1 MAGKAVPAAG
11 AGRSARRRR
20 SAGCWLG
27 GAALTLAVVLA
38 VYALQ
43 GYAPFGD
50 TSFAVGDAYTQYF
63 DFFLYGRRLL
73 AGAAGAGYSFG
84 KGLGGN
90 CVAVVS
96 YYLTSPL
103 NLVFLLFDETQVALF
118 YHVLVALKLALAGGF
133 AGLWLARRFAVL
145 DGRLVC
151 LLAAGYGLCSF
162 AAQQA
167 RNVMWLDGLYLLPL
181 ALLGVWRL
189 VEARRTTL
197 LSVTVCLA
205 LLFNWYAGAILCLFS
220 ALWLALEWLL
230 ALPMR
235 GARLRAGFF
244 AAVRYAR
251 AMALGIGGSL
261 ILFWPTVLALGR
273 GRGSADWSALD
284 GGFLANPLR
293 FFQQGITLGAADN
306 GQQGLVT
313 VFCGSLAVIGA
324 VLLFASPAVARR
336 RKVVYAAFAAAVVL
350 LYYWRPAVFL
360 FSLLKQVDSYWYRY
374 SHLGS
379 AYLVFLGAAGL
390 AAAAKAPPR
399 PRTAALA
406 GLGPAAAVLA
416 LQMAWPAASW
426 RSAALTAAGLAAMG
440 LTLALLT
447 ARRAAGTAGAA
458 GAAAADGL
466 SASCGSAGAAPA
478 GPSGE
483 HNPAAAV
490 KRARAGAAGPG
501 LAAAAGPVS
510 AAASGSP
517 APVLREAAPN
527 AAPDGPSA
535 ENAPAAAAPAGRAR
549 RRAAWAALALFVCGQ
564 LAAGAALVWES
575 HGTFAVSELAAYIA
589 AQTEQIDALQ
599 AADGSAYRVQQTMGR
614 AYPGYAEKGI
624 TSNYNE
630 GLAYG
635 YASIASFTS
644 SADRLTQDF
653 LDRLGYNAGLNLNV
667 TNTPILGADALLGVK
682 YILSPTALDVP
693 DLTARTDLPA
703 ANGKTVYESSYCL
716 PMAFVYKGGY
726 AAANEAELDPFVY
739 QNQLFSQLLGREVTI
754 YLAIQATDFVQQG
767 DGTAACT
774 VQAPEGNYLFYGMI
788 DTAPAS
794 TLYVDGALSSVY
806 KQWLAPRVF
815 CFAGAGSHTMALS
828 AEGLTA
834 DTVGDARFYA
844 LDLTALQAAV
854 DELSARAA
862 DCRLTDG
869 RVDCTVTGAAEGELL
884 YLSVP
889 WDAGWTVT
897 CNGEAVTPTLVGG
910 CMMAVPLPAGDST
923 VTLTYRAPGF
933 RTGALATAAALAGM
947 ALSAWWE
954 RRRAA

>member
-1 MAGKAVPAAG
+1 MGRKTISGAVTG
-11 AGRSARRRR
+11 QAGRRR
-20 SAGCWLG
+20 AGGCWLG

-38 VYALQ
+38 VYAFR

-73 AGAAGAGYSFG
+73 TGAAGAGYSFS

-133 AGLWLARRFAVL
+133 CGLWLARRFPAL
-145 DGRLVC
+145 DGRLAC

-162 AAQQA
+162 ATQQA

-189 VEARRTTL
+189 VAARRTTL

-205 LLFNWYAGAILCLFS
+205 LLFNWYAGAILCLFT
-220 ALWLALEWLL
+220 ALWLVLEWLL
-230 ALPMR
+230 ALPAR
-235 GARLRAGFF
+235 GARLREGFF

-261 ILFWPTVLALGR
+261 VLFWPTVLALGR

-284 GGFLANPLR
+284 AGFLANPLR

-313 VFCGSLAVIGA
+313 LFCGSLAVVGA
-324 VLLFASPAVARR
+324 VLLFASPAADRR
-336 RKVVYAAFAAAVVL
+336 RKAVCAVFAAAVVL

-406 GLGPAAAVLA
+406 GLGPAALVLA
-416 LQMAWPAASW
+416 LQAAWPAASW

-440 LTLALLT
+440 LTLALLLP
-447 ARRAAGTAGAA
+447 RRAAG
-458 GAAAADGL
+458 AAD
-466 SASCGSAGAAPA
+466 AAAPA
-478 GPSGE
+478 
-483 HNPAAAV
+483 PA
-490 KRARAGAAGPG
+490 
-501 LAAAAGPVS
+501 LS
-510 AAASGSP
+510 
-517 APVLREAAPN
+517 
-527 AAPDGPSA
+527 
-535 ENAPAAAAPAGRAR
+535 APAGRAR
-549 RRAAWAALALFVCGQ
+549 QRAAWAVLALFVCGQ

-575 HGTFAVSELAAYIA
+575 HGTFAVSELADYIA

-644 SADRLTQDF
+644 SADSLTQDF

-693 DLTARTDLPA
+693 GLTARTDLPA

-716 PMAFVYKGGY
+716 PMAFVYTGGY
-726 AAANEAELDPFVY
+726 AAANEAEQDPFVY
-739 QNQLFSQLLGREVTI
+739 QNQLFSQLLGREVTL
-754 YLAIQATDFVQQG
+754 YLAIEATDFVQQG
-767 DGTAACT
+767 EDTAACT
-774 VQAPEGNYLFYGMI
+774 VQAPEGDYLFYGMI

-794 TLYVDGALSSVY
+794 TLYVDGAMSSVY

-815 CFAGAGSHTMALS
+815 CFTGAGSHTVA
-828 AEGLTA
+828 LTA
-834 DTVGDARFYA
+834 AGLAADAVGDARFYA

-889 WDAGWTVT
+889 WDTGWTVT

-910 CMMAVPLPAGDST
+910 CMIAVPLPAGDST